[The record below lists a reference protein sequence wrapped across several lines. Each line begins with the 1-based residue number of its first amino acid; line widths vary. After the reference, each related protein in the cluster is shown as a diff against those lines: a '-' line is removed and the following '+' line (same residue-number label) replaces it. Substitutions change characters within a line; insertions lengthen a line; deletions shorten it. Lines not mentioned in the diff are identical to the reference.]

1 MEYIKV
7 KQDCFI
13 VFIPVI
19 KIKHKPFK
27 FKGKNTLIQKRV
39 IKPNYK

>member
-1 MEYIKV
+1 MEYTKV

-13 VFIPVI
+13 VFLPVI

-27 FKGKNTLIQKRV
+27 SKGKNTLIQKRV